1 MSTMHVTSKLDD
13 LIVTTIDSIRGYEQA
28 ADHAQAGA
36 HAGFF
41 RTMAEER
48 RAVVAALQ
56 AESQRLGGTP
66 NDFGSLA
73 GTVHRRWADLR
84 HALGG
89 GDKGIAE
96 SVRRGEDYL
105 KEEFDRVLRDEA
117 IPADT
122 LAVVREAYASVLTGY
137 EQAQAQLPAPQ
148 AA

>member
-1 MSTMHVTSKLDD
+1 MSMHETSKLDD
-13 LIVTTIDSIRGYEQA
+13 LIVTTIDSVRGYEQA
-28 ADHAQAGA
+28 AEHADAGG

-48 RAVVAALQ
+48 RGVVSMLQ
-56 AESQRLGGTP
+56 AEVTRLGGTP

-73 GTVHRRWADLR
+73 GTVFRRWEDLR

-89 GDKGIAE
+89 GDKALAE

-105 KEEFDRVLRDEA
+105 KEEFDRVLRDDRMSPESA
-117 IPADT
+117 
-122 LAVVREAYASVLTGY
+122 AVVRSASASVQRGY
-137 EQAQAQLPAPQ
+137 EQAQARLHAEE

>member
-1 MSTMHVTSKLDD
+1 MSMHETSKLDD
-13 LIVTTIDSIRGYEQA
+13 LIVTTIDSVRGYEQA
-28 ADHAQAGA
+28 AEHADAGS

-41 RTMAEER
+41 RSMAEER

-56 AESQRLGGTP
+56 AEVTRLGGTP

-73 GTVHRRWADLR
+73 GTVFRRLEDLR

-89 GDKGIAE
+89 GEKAIAE

-105 KEEFDRVLRDEA
+105 KEEFDRVLRDERMSPESA
-117 IPADT
+117 
-122 LAVVREAYASVLTGY
+122 AVVRDAYASVQRGY
-137 EQAQAQLPAPQ
+137 EQAQARLHAEQ